1 MENARPSPKK
11 FFTIFLFSLAFSQ
24 TFSQTQHVAIT
35 LKEENDF
42 FTGTDRYFTNGTSLG
57 LLFSRPVSGLTNRI
71 LPGIPTFRPV
81 AYGITLTQNI
91 YTPRR
96 LQPTEFLPHDRP
108 YAGTLLLALSQYSLS
123 RNNRFSFYSE
133 FSGGVVGHQSQ
144 ANDVQRIFHRLI
156 NDELPQGWQ
165 NQVPNRVIANYQ
177 FDFSALVHQGNH
189 IALINNIKVNGGN
202 LLDDVA
208 LGGTLQFGF
217 LRSTHAMQSFFQHS
231 RKLSAF
237 VFVGAEQR
245 YVIYNRLLATGFE
258 DQEPPVTRWVNN
270 VKYGFEIAGRW
281 FKINYAVNLL
291 SRERDDLGTHRYGS
305 LNMTF
310 RIY

>member
-1 MENARPSPKK
+1 MEKALSSQKII
-11 FFTIFLFSLAFSQ
+11 FTLFLFSLSLSYAFP
-24 TFSQTQHVAIT
+24 QTQHVALT
-35 LKEENDF
+35 LKEDNDF

-57 LLFSRPVSGLTNRI
+57 LLFSRPVSGLTKRI
-71 LPGIPTFRPV
+71 LPAIPSFRPV
-81 AYGITLTQNI
+81 AYGVTLTQNI
-91 YTPRR
+91 YTPSK

-108 YAGTLLLALSQYSLS
+108 YAGTLLLALSQYSIS
-123 RNNRFSFYSE
+123 RNNRFGFYSE
-133 FSGGVVGHQSQ
+133 FSGGVVGHNAQG
-144 ANDVQRIFHRLI
+144 NDVQRIFHKI
-156 NDELPQGWQ
+156 IHDELPQGWQ

-177 FDFSALVHQGNH
+177 FDFSALVYQGNH
-189 IALINNIKVNGGN
+189 VALINNAKVNGGN
-202 LLDDVA
+202 LQDDVA

-217 LRSTHAMQSFFQHS
+217 LRSAPALQSFFQHS
-231 RKLSAF
+231 RKLSAY

-270 VKYGFEIAGRW
+270 VKYGFEMAGRW

-291 SRERDDLGTHRYGS
+291 SRERDDLRTHRYGS